1 MLEFIG
7 FADPPMRDSP
17 PRHLPSTYAS
27 GAISSINWLPTD
39 ERRASR
45 RTAFLTTMTALELH
59 RQNPSLD
66 LAPIL
71 RVIKYMGFDSNSL
84 AKAEIDQILKLY
96 PHFERDPELVVG
108 IEAVCRLTDLE
119 PERLSELLGKHRHEI
134 PYLGTK
140 AHPMV
145 PKVAID
151 MIRAIANGGD
161 PMAASEEELFTLTE
175 MAEQTDISLA
185 SLSKYVKEQP
195 DRVPSRTVGRMRK
208 FPREAIAVFQQI
220 KAENMGRR
228 GNGNKSAQRQKAAI
242 NRRYAVKLADL
253 EERLETAVELSRELA
268 RTLNRLSGQI
278 RRARAAAETGSKK
291 AATGRTRGAR
301 RSGGQRPDTIVA
313 ACKRVLAQADGEM
326 RVAEI
331 TERVIAMGTPIK
343 AKNPNVTVSSILS
356 SYDDFAR
363 VRRGYYELIRKDEK
377 PDDTREMIADPDGEK
392 RDLPTEDADDARQAA
407 SSERDPEEI
416 LAGLQAAAASSES
429 MSDDPAGAASVDA
442 SSDASRTPAAE
453 AEGGQSQRRS
463 DGMVRLEPSKAAG

>member
-1 MLEFIG
+1 
-7 FADPPMRDSP
+7 
-17 PRHLPSTYAS
+17 
-27 GAISSINWLPTD
+27 
-39 ERRASR
+39 
-45 RTAFLTTMTALELH
+45 MTALELH

-84 AKAEIDQILKLY
+84 AAPEIDQILRLY

-119 PERLSELLGKHRHEI
+119 TGRLSELLGKHRHEI
-134 PYLGTK
+134 PYLGTT

-151 MIRAIANGGD
+151 MIRAIADGDD
-161 PMAASEEELFTLTE
+161 PMSVSDEELFTLTE

-195 DRVPSRTVGRMRK
+195 ERVPSRTVGRMRK
-208 FPREAIAVFQQI
+208 FPRDAIAVFQQI

-228 GNGNKSAQRQKAAI
+228 GNGKESAQRQKAAVT
-242 NRRYAVKLADL
+242 RRYAAKLADL
-253 EERLETAVELSRELA
+253 EEQLDTAVEVSRELS
-268 RTLNRLSGQI
+268 RTLNRLSGQV
-278 RRARAAAETGSKK
+278 RRARAAAESDSNKK
-291 AATGRTRGAR
+291 AEGSQTRGAR
-301 RSGGQRPDTIVA
+301 RSGGHRPDTIVA
-313 ACKRVLAQADGEM
+313 ACKQILAQADGEM

-363 VRRGYYELIRKDEK
+363 VRRGYYELIRKDEELDGS
-377 PDDTREMIADPDGEK
+377 PAATGTNEQSAVDSAGATRE
-392 RDLPTEDADDARQAA
+392 TA
-407 SSERDPEEI
+407 SVERDPEEV
-416 LAGLQAAAASSES
+416 LAGLQAAAES
-429 MSDDPAGAASVDA
+429 
-442 SSDASRTPAAE
+442 AE
-453 AEGGQSQRRS
+453 ATTSDEHAPQETVEAPADDACTATPQAAPDGRRKRRRP
-463 DGMVRLEPSKAAG
+463 DGMIRLEPSEAAG